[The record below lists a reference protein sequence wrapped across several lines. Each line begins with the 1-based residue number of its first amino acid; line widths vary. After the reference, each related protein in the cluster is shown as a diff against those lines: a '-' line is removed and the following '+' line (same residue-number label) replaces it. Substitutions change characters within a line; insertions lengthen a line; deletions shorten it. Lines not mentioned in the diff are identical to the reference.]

1 MRIVVVPLVLDL
13 GDVVLCGGFV
23 VLCNGIV
30 DFIVLEIRVS
40 APIGE

>member
-1 MRIVVVPLVLDL
+1 MRIVVVLLVLGL

-23 VLCNGIV
+23 VLCDDVV
-30 DFIVLEIRVS
+30 DFVVLEIRVF

>member
-23 VLCNGIV
+23 VLFGGV
-30 DFIVLEIRVS
+30 ADFVVLGIRVL
-40 APIGE
+40 APIGA

>member
-13 GDVVLCGGFV
+13 GDVVFCGGFV
-23 VLCNGIV
+23 VLCDGIV
-30 DFIVLEIRVS
+30 DFVVLEIRVS

>member
-1 MRIVVVPLVLDL
+1 MRIVVVLLVLSL

-23 VLCNGIV
+23 VLCDDVV
-30 DFIVLEIRVS
+30 DFVVLEIRGS